1 MPKRKRVADEH
12 RFALDGTTRV
22 RNIRTPEGSS
32 VGTQTLKETPNKRH
46 KAWQYNESPGATPA
60 EAAMRHKDNTQSIRD
75 ARKKAAKEDATGQPT
90 RRSLHDRAGDLDR
103 GGGLLV
109 GDSYGFDDR
118 KKKRKAFS
126 EQIRRAEQPIDEKDA
141 QNAVQRAS
149 DQVLIHDCIVRC
161 TCFMIPR
168 PQAHSPTY
176 LPTLFYRWSRRYGQ
190 QTTM

>member
-1 MPKRKRVADEH
+1 
-12 RFALDGTTRV
+12 
-22 RNIRTPEGSS
+22 
-32 VGTQTLKETPNKRH
+32 
-46 KAWQYNESPGATPA
+46 
-60 EAAMRHKDNTQSIRD
+60 MRHKDNTQSIRD

-109 GDSYGFDDR
+109 GDSYGFDGR

-149 DQVLIHDCIVRC
+149 DQVLVHDCIMHC
-161 TCFMIPR
+161 TCFMMH
-168 PQAHSPTY
+168 ASPTY
-176 LPTLFYRWSRRYGQ
+176 PPLFYRWSCSYGQ